1 MASLWKRKVI
11 VYLFKTLFCLLN
23 LQITLQQESA
33 NIGTTPGINASTP
46 LNQQTNTD
54 SSVSPNAT
62 TTATTSKTMPK
73 TNSPTP
79 LYCQKD
85 WNKNCEE
92 VSGDCLDCTFLKNCI
107 YGKTY
112 NVTCTPLNGVICIKE
127 SEDIKKN
134 MICRYCYQTPD
145 WLHQCTP
152 PKNENEPCKVAA
164 SPLEY
169 VIVNC
174 TVNDDVICLGHR
186 QFHKRVPCNW
196 TSGYKWSTALI
207 YSITLGGFGADRFY
221 LGHWQQ
227 GLGKLFT
234 FGGIGVW
241 TLVDVILI
249 AVGYTRPADGSHY
262 I

>member
-1 MASLWKRKVI
+1 MEMLRKKKI
-11 VYLFKTLFCLLN
+11 EMHFMFLTFICLVN
-23 LQITLQQESA
+23 LRCTLQDVTSSA
-33 NIGTTPGINASTP
+33 SVVDTTPMSSRPTMNTTTP
-46 LNQQTNTD
+46 LDNSTLQN
-54 SSVSPNAT
+54 SNT
-62 TTATTSKTMPK
+62 TTATS
-73 TNSPTP
+73 TNTNAAP
-79 LYCQKD
+79 LTCQK
-85 WNKNCEE
+85 NANVNCKD
-92 VSGDCLDCTFLKNCI
+92 VNVDCVQCKLNRSCV
-107 YGKTY
+107 YGRTY
-112 NVTCTPLNGVICIKE
+112 NVNCSVLDGVICEGSRDFTKE
-127 SEDIKKN
+127 TV
-134 MICRYCYQTPD
+134 CRYCYQTPN
-145 WLHQCTP
+145 WLHECTP
-152 PKNENEPCKVAA
+152 AKNDIEPCRVAS

-196 TSGYKWSTALI
+196 TRGKKWSLALI
-207 YSITLGGFGADRFY
+207 LSITVGGFGADRFY

-249 AVGYTRPADGSHY
+249 AVGYTGPADGSHY